1 MFGNDITMCQNHN
14 CPLKMRCYRYT
25 AKPDPHWQSYFMVN
39 PLKVEKGIAKCEYFW
54 DNGK

>member
-1 MFGNDITMCQNHN
+1 MCADITMCQNHN

-25 AKPDPHWQSYFMVN
+25 AKADPHWQSYFMAT
-39 PLKVEKGIAKCEYFW
+39 PLKVEKGVAKCEYFW